1 MTDFKNCTEE
11 VFAEQC
17 FFYLEANCVREPDY
31 LTPKG
36 IRATVDHARKLAKQ
50 FLAHRENHKDATLYE
65 WLEKEV
71 RCKP

>member
-1 MTDFKNCTEE
+1 MTKFKDCQEE
-11 VFAEQC
+11 VFAEQV
-17 FFYLEANCVREPDY
+17 FFYLESNCLREPDY

-36 IRATVDHARKLAKQ
+36 IRATIDQARKLAKQ

-71 RCKP
+71 RCK